1 MITECY
7 IKGRF
12 DYGVGKC
19 AVVITED
26 VPRDQEKV
34 VLHQVAWRVPESWE
48 YKGETIEADQF
59 NCEILA
65 ATYALTWCLKHE
77 KQLVNLYFNT
87 TTCQKWYMRH
97 EFPESR
103 KAAAKAYLDV
113 EHEYNYR
120 PTDFQ
125 EGGLSDRI
133 YVEWIKKD
141 TTDEKYAYFNDLV
154 NMICEK
160 VK

>member
-26 VPRDQEKV
+26 VPKGEEKKL
-34 VLHQVAWRVPESWE
+34 LHKVAWKVPESWQ
-48 YKGETIEADQF
+48 YGGETIEADQF

-65 ATYALTWCLKHE
+65 ATYALQWCMQNNKN
-77 KQLVNLYFNT
+77 LVNIYANT
-87 TTCQKWYMRH
+87 TTCQKWYFRG
-97 EFPESR
+97 EFPEKR
-103 KAAAKAYLDV
+103 KAAGKAYLEMMDAYMKRMDELEGDNV
-113 EHEYNYR
+113 NERIFAEY
-120 PTDFQ
+120 
-125 EGGLSDRI
+125 
-133 YVEWIKKD
+133 IKKD
-141 TTDEKYAYFNDLV
+141 DKNEWNWLV
-154 NMICEK
+154 NDIALN

>member
-26 VPRDQEKV
+26 AMNPEDKK
-34 VLHQVAWRVPESWE
+34 VLHQVAWKVPDEWS
-48 YKGETIEADQF
+48 YNGETINADQF

-65 ATYALTWCLKHE
+65 ATYALDWCMKNG
-77 KQLVNLYFNT
+77 KNLVNIYANT
-87 TTCQKWYMRH
+87 TTCQKWYMRC

-103 KAAAKAYLDV
+103 SAAGKMYLDMSEGYQNYV
-113 EHEYNYR
+113 DMTFGEQIRESIYAEY
-120 PTDFQ
+120 
-125 EGGLSDRI
+125 
-133 YVEWIKKD
+133 IKKD
-141 TTDEKYAYFNDLV
+141 AKNEWNWLVNDLALG
-154 NMICEK
+154 

>member
-7 IKGRF
+7 IKGRY

-26 VPRDQEKV
+26 VQRGQEKV
-34 VLHQVAWRVPESWE
+34 VLHQVAWRTPESWQ
-48 YKGETIEADQF
+48 YGGETIVADQQ

-65 ATYALTWCLKHE
+65 ATYALQWCMQQK
-77 KQLVNLYFNT
+77 KNLVNIYTNT
-87 TTCQKWYMRH
+87 TTCQKWYFRG

-103 KAAAKAYLDV
+103 KAAGRAYLEMMDA
-113 EHEYNYR
+113 YMKR
-120 PTDFQ
+120 MDDL
-125 EGGLSDRI
+125 EGNKVNERI
-133 YVEWIKKD
+133 FADYIPK
-141 TTDEKYAYFNDLV
+141 NDKNPWNWLV
-154 NMICEK
+154 NDIALN

>member
-1 MITECY
+1 MTTECY

-26 VPRDQEKV
+26 AKTAEEKK
-34 VLHQVAWRVPESWE
+34 VLHQVAWKVPDEWK
-48 YKGETIEADQF
+48 YKGETIKADQF

-65 ATYALTWCLKHE
+65 ATYALDWCMKNGKE
-77 KQLVNLYFNT
+77 LVNIYANT
-87 TTCQKWYMRH
+87 TTCQKWYMRG

-103 KAAAKAYLDV
+103 SAAGKMYLDMMDALQHKV
-113 EHEYNYR
+113 DEEQGQQVREVVYAEYKPKN
-120 PTDFQ
+120 DK
-125 EGGLSDRI
+125 S
-133 YVEWIKKD
+133 EWNWLV
-141 TTDEKYAYFNDLV
+141 NDLALG
-154 NMICEK
+154 

>member
-7 IKGRF
+7 IKGRY

-26 VPRDQEKV
+26 VPRDQEKT
-34 VLHQVAWRVPESWE
+34 VLHQVAWRVPESWQ
-48 YKGETIEADQF
+48 YGGETIEADQF

-103 KAAAKAYLDV
+103 KAAAKAYLDMLAAYEKAMN
-113 EHEYNYR
+113 EH
-120 PTDFQ
+120 DGQ
-125 EGGLSDRI
+125 EVIDRI

-154 NMICEK
+154 NMICEQ

>member
-26 VPRDQEKV
+26 VPKGEEKK

-48 YKGETIEADQF
+48 YNGETIVADQF

-65 ATYALTWCLKHE
+65 ATYALQRCTLHVKP
-77 KQLVNLYFNT
+77 LVNLYSNLNT
-87 TTCQKWYMRH
+87 AQKWYLRLD
-97 EFPESR
+97 FPESR
-103 KAAAKAYLDV
+103 QAAAKMFVDAKKGYYAALN
-113 EHEYNYR
+113 EHEGK
-120 PTDFQ
+120 
-125 EGGLSDRI
+125 EVIDRV
-133 YVEWIKKD
+133 YAEWVPKD
-141 TTDEKYAYFNDLV
+141 TDEAKYADFNYLV
-154 NMICEK
+154 NELAEN

>member
-1 MITECY
+1 MITECF

-26 VPRDQEKV
+26 VPKGEEKE

-48 YKGETIEADQF
+48 YNGETIVADQF

-65 ATYALTWCLKHE
+65 ATYALQWCMQHK
-77 KQLVNLYFNT
+77 KQLVNIYANT
-87 TTCQKWYMRH
+87 TSCQKWYLRR

-103 KAAAKAYLDV
+103 KASAQAYIDMLEAYKKALDEHDGTEVIDRLFV
-113 EHEYNYR
+113 EY
-120 PTDFQ
+120 
-125 EGGLSDRI
+125 
-133 YVEWIKKD
+133 IKKD
-141 TTDEKYAYFNDLV
+141 DKNVWNWLV
-154 NMICEK
+154 NDIALN